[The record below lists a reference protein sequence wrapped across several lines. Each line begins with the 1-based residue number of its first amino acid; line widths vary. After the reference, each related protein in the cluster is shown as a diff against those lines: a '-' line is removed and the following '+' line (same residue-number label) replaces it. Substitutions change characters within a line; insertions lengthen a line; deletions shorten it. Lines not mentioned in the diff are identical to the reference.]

1 MFNSIGLDS
10 HTLSLGIAEQKWVVK
25 STRVTLFETKYGGNT
40 YSGPVQGPMNI
51 PRVVHGWPS
60 QIENRSL
67 FYCFADI
74 RRAHLRIKFNF
85 SNCFI
90 RIFIVPF
97 AVLQDTSKPEY

>member
-1 MFNSIGLDS
+1 M
-10 HTLSLGIAEQKWVVK
+10 SLGIAEQKWVVK
-25 STRVTLFETKYGGNT
+25 SARVILFETKYEGNT
-40 YSGPVQGPMNI
+40 YLGLEQGLMNI
-51 PRVVHGWPS
+51 PGAVHGWPS

-67 FYCFADI
+67 FYCFSDI

-97 AVLQDTSKPEY
+97 AVLQDTSEPEY